1 MTDIKSLNID
11 QLVST
16 VVDIGEKKFRASQI
30 YQAVHKNLVEDFD
43 EITNLSKPL
52 REKLKLNYK
61 IGRIEIAKKLESNID
76 DTVKYL
82 FKLEDGNII
91 ESVFMKYKHGNSV
104 CLSTQVGCRMACS
117 FCASTKRGLVRNLE
131 TSEILSQIYA
141 IKKDMN
147 ENITNIVL
155 MGSGEPLDNFDNVV
169 NFLNIIN
176 SKDGQNISYRNITL
190 STCGLADKI
199 YELADLKIP
208 VNLAISLHNP
218 FDDERMEIMPVS
230 KKYSIAE
237 VVKACKYYF
246 DMTGRRITFE
256 YTLIDGINDSKSH
269 AKKLAEICS
278 DLNCHVNLIPLNE
291 VREYGEKKSSKNS
304 IEIFKET
311 VKNLGVNA
319 TIRRELG
326 SDIDAACGQLRI
338 DYIEGNKTL

>member
-1 MTDIKSLNID
+1 MTDLKSLNMD
-11 QLVST
+11 QLTST
-16 VVDIGEKKFRASQI
+16 ILDLGEKKFRALQI
-30 YQAVHKNLVEDFD
+30 YQAIHKNLAD
-43 EITNLSKPL
+43 EIDDITNLSKSF
-52 REKLKLNYK
+52 RERLKSDYK
-61 IGRIEIAKKLESNID
+61 IGKVEIAKKLESKID

-82 FKLEDGNII
+82 FRLEDGNII

-131 TSEILSQIYA
+131 PSEILGQIYT
-141 IKKDMN
+141 IKKDMK

-169 NFLNIIN
+169 RFLNIIN

-190 STCGLADKI
+190 STCGVADKI
-199 YELADLKIP
+199 YDLADLKIP

-218 FDDERMEIMPVS
+218 FDSERGEIMPIS
-230 KKYSIAE
+230 RKFSIAE
-237 VVKACKYYF
+237 VVEACEYYF
-246 DMTGRRITFE
+246 DKTGRRITFE
-256 YTLIDGINDSKSH
+256 YTLIDKVNDSREH
-269 AKKLAEICS
+269 AEKLAEICS
-278 DLNCHVNLIPLNE
+278 KLNCHVNLIPLNE
-291 VREYGEKKSSKNS
+291 VKEYEEKKSGKDS
-304 IEIFKET
+304 IENFRNVLKQ
-311 VKNLGVNA
+311 LGVNA